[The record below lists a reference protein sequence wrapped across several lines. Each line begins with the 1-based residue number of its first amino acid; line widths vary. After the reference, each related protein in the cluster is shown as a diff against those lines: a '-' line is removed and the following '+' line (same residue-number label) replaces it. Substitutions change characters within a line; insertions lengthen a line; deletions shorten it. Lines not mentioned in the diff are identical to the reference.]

1 MSSKWLKNSLSTSVC
16 LCRDT
21 GETLTS
27 TSSQWISNNNNLSD
41 WQKMQLRKL
50 ILNQHMPGVVY
61 CDSRFNW
68 VLAPLH
74 PGDSCCSLL
83 HSQMSRS
90 AMSYCDLAVRH
101 SQHQS
106 GVTLGSPS
114 APDKLWFALQ
124 RCLSHWLLQGGASL
138 IICRNDT
145 AERCFKDV
153 WQQSRKNNCYV

>member
-1 MSSKWLKNSLSTSVC
+1 MSYMLNKCLRNDWKLVYLSMPLLRYWRHSYIYKLSVNKQQQQFV
-16 LCRDT
+16 R
-21 GETLTS
+21 LT
-27 TSSQWISNNNNLSD
+27 
-41 WQKMQLRKL
+41 KKKQLRKPN
-50 ILNQHMPGVVY
+50 LNQHMPGVVY

-145 AERCFKDV
+145 AERCF
-153 WQQSRKNNCYV
+153 